1 MLIYHF
7 FCVFKNKIVIYELK
21 IGGNV
26 IYNIIVLVKQV
37 PDTKNITVDAMKPDG
52 TVNRAALPTI
62 FNPEDLNA
70 LEEALKI
77 KDEYGAKI
85 TVLTMGPPN
94 ATDVLRQSLF
104 LGADD
109 VILLS
114 DRKFAAADTLAT
126 SYALSLAI
134 KKIGNFD
141 LIIGGRQAIDGDTAQ
156 VGPQTAEK
164 LKINQVTCVDD
175 IVKLTNDNI
184 TVSRTTDHGF
194 ETLKAKLPILLTITS
209 EANIPRPPSVKKTLT
224 YKNAIS
230 LIEKHD
236 YDEKYLHSNDI
247 NKPFIITTWN
257 HEDIN
262 AKIDQCGL
270 SGSPTQVKQIK
281 NIVLEVGESKE
292 IENSDIGIKSLIS
305 ELLSEHIIG

>member
-1 MLIYHF
+1 MS
-7 FCVFKNKIVIYELK
+7 
-21 IGGNV
+21 
-26 IYNIIVLVKQV
+26 YNIIVLVKQV
-37 PDTKNITVDAMKPDG
+37 PDTKNISVDAMKPDG
-52 TVNRAALPTI
+52 TVNRSALPTI

-94 ATDVLRQSLF
+94 AAEVLRQSLF
-104 LGADD
+104 MGADD

-126 SYALSLAI
+126 SYALSLAV
-134 KKIGNFD
+134 KKIGEFD

-164 LKINQVTCVDD
+164 LGVNQATCVDE
-175 IVKLTNDNI
+175 IVKLADGNI
-184 TVSRTTDHGF
+184 IVNRTTDYWF
-194 ETLKAKLPILLTITS
+194 ETIEAKLPILLTITS
-209 EANIPRPPSVKKTLT
+209 KANTPRPLSVKKTLT

-236 YDEKYLHSNDI
+236 YDEEELKFGNN
-247 NKPFIITTWN
+247 NKPFIITNWD

-262 AKIDQCGL
+262 AQVEKCGL
-270 SGSPTQVKQIK
+270 NGSPTQVKQIE
-281 NIVLEVGESKE
+281 NIVLEAGESKQ
-292 IENSDIGIKSLIS
+292 IENSENGLRSLIE
-305 ELLSEHIIG
+305 ELMLEHIIG

>member
-1 MLIYHF
+1 MSY
-7 FCVFKNKIVIYELK
+7 K
-21 IGGNV
+21 
-26 IYNIIVLVKQV
+26 IIVLVKQV

-52 TVNRAALPTI
+52 TVNRSALPTI

-77 KDEYGAKI
+77 KDKYGAKI
-85 TVLTMGPPN
+85 TALTMGPPN
-94 ATDVLRQSLF
+94 ASEVLRKSLF
-104 LGADD
+104 YGVDD

-134 KKIGNFD
+134 KKIGEFD
-141 LIIGGRQAIDGDTAQ
+141 LIIGGTQAIDGDTAQ

-164 LKINQVTCVDD
+164 LHINQITFVDKIQKLSD
-175 IVKLTNDNI
+175 REIVAN
-184 TVSRTTDHGF
+184 RTTDYGY
-194 ETLKAKLPILLTITS
+194 ETVKAKLPILLTITA
-209 EANIPRPPSVKKTLT
+209 EANTPRPFSVKKTLT

-236 YDEKYLHSNDI
+236 YDEEYLQSNNP

-257 HEDIN
+257 HEDIG
-262 AKIDQCGL
+262 AEIEQCGL
-270 SGSPTQVKQIK
+270 NGSPTQVKQIE

-292 IENSDIGIKSLIS
+292 IDNSEDGFKLLIS
-305 ELLSEHIIG
+305 ELFSEHIIG